1 MRININSNIKENTNL
16 SLEIELK
23 TDLID
28 DKNEENEK
36 ENENEKLNIDND
48 ENKEDDHIYKT
59 PSKNIDLPHIS
70 FFDFLFNKF
79 YFKCFGQKNQIM
91 INSCNNIVA
100 KYLTVEKLIYNQ
112 IKLEYLWKDYK

>member
-16 SLEIELK
+16 SLEIEFK

-28 DKNEENEK
+28 DKNEEK
-36 ENENEKLNIDND
+36 ENENEKLNDDND
-48 ENKEDDHIYKT
+48 KNKEDDHIYKT

-112 IKLEYLWKDYK
+112 IKLEYLWKVYK

>member
-1 MRININSNIKENTNL
+1 MRININNNIKENTNL

-28 DKNEENEK
+28 DKNEEK
-36 ENENEKLNIDND
+36 ENEKLNIDND
-48 ENKEDDHIYKT
+48 KNKEDDHIYKT

>member
-1 MRININSNIKENTNL
+1 MRININNNIKENTNL

-23 TDLID
+23 TDLIE
-28 DKNEENEK
+28 DKNEEK
-36 ENENEKLNIDND
+36 ENE
-48 ENKEDDHIYKT
+48 HIYKT

-112 IKLEYLWKDYK
+112 IKLEYLWKVYK